1 MKLDLSFWKN
11 ASPRRKRIYSTI
23 FIFLVAVLLTVIG
36 SYVPL
41 SHQDATSISNDI
53 NQTRSTYEANGGLTQ
68 YIFLNNFSICLLMFI
83 PIIGPLLGFYILFN
97 TGIALG
103 AIATTS
109 GYPVILVLI
118 SLAITP
124 VFWLEFATYSIAIT
138 ESIWLVRRI
147 MQRRWRELKNTG
159 ILIGICAALLIIGAI
174 VEAWIITAFG

>member
-1 MKLDLSFWKN
+1 MSLSFWKN

-23 FIFLVAVLLTVIG
+23 FIFLVAVLLTIIG

-41 SHQDATSISNDI
+41 SQQDATSISNDI
-53 NQTRSTYEANGGLTQ
+53 NQTRSTYETNGGLTQ
-68 YIFLNNFSICLLMFI
+68 FIFVNNFSICLLMFI
-83 PIIGPLLGFYILFN
+83 PIIGPILGFYILFN

-109 GYPVILVLI
+109 GYPVILVFI